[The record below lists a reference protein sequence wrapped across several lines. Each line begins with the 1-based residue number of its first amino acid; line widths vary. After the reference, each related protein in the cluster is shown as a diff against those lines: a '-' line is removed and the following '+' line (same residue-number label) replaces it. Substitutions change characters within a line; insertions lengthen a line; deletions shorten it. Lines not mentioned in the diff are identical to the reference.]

1 MKYSKETD
9 AMIKKVRKAI
19 EMTAGGSVPQEYEP

>member
-19 EMTAGGSVPQEYEP
+19 EMTAGGSVP